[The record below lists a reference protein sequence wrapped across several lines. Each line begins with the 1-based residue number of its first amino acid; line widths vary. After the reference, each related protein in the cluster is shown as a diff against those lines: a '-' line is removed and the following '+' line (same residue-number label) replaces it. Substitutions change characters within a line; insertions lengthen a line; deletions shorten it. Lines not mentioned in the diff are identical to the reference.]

1 MEIAIDFDVS
11 HHDRQHFL
19 VDVNSR
25 DPVRHW
31 WLDSISP
38 LPQGYCDRS
47 PIFIAFRGPQA
58 QANQLRTSSSAASQ
72 PNKSNK
78 ISDLQG

>member
-11 HHDRQHFL
+11 HDDRQHFL

-47 PIFIAFRGPQA
+47 PIFIAFRGPPA
-58 QANQLRTSSSAASQ
+58 LPSLFGRPRELPRIYFASDA
-72 PNKSNK
+72 PT
-78 ISDLQG
+78 